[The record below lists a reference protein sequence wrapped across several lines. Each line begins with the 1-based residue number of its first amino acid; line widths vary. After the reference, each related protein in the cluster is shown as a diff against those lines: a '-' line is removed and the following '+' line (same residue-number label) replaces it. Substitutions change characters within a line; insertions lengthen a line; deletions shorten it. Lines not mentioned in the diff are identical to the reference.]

1 MKTYAVKAGEIRRR
15 WLVVDAAGKTLGR
28 LAAEVAGLLSGK
40 YKPMFSRHLDTGD
53 FVVVVNADKIEVTGK
68 KLTQKRY
75 YRHSNYPGGMR
86 SEALRDVLAKHPGR
100 VLEHAVRGMLPRN
113 RLGDQ
118 MYRKLKVY
126 AGPEHPHAAQ
136 KPEIWVGPSTGT
148 TARSTAGN
156 SAGNTKENA

>member
-1 MKTYAVKAGEIRRR
+1 MRTYAVKAGEIRRR

-40 YKPMFSRHLDTGD
+40 NKPMFSRHLDTGD
-53 FVVVVNADKIEVTGK
+53 FVVIVNAEKIQVTGK
-68 KLTQKRY
+68 KLSQKRY
-75 YRHSNYPGGMR
+75 YRHSNYPGGLR
-86 SEALRDVLAKHPGR
+86 TEVLRDVLAKHPDR

-136 KPEIWVGPSTGT
+136 KPEVWVGPPLV
-148 TARSTAGN
+148 STAAN
-156 SAGNTKENA
+156 TAGNTKENA